1 MEHQTS
7 CVDTPQQN
15 GVVERKH
22 RHLLEVARALRFQA
36 HLPLTFWGECI
47 LTATYLISLIPT
59 PLLSHRT
66 PYEVLFNKIPTYDH
80 LRVFGCLCYAH
91 NHSKPRDK
99 FATRAYRCIFVGYL
113 YGQRGYKVYD
123 LDRHIIF
130 TSRDVTFYETNFP
143 YASIPT
149 PPSSTPVIPLP
160 ILDEADPL
168 PSPLPT
174 PLLSPPSDSSTVPMP
189 NNPAPPRPQ
198 RNRQLPRH
206 LHDFVLDPTHTASQS
221 ATSGIAH
228 PISHYV
234 SYNKFSPSH
243 TAYLA
248 AITSNDE
255 PTSFSQAVKNP
266 QWREAMANEIAALE
280 ANNTWTLETLPPG
293 KRPIS
298 SKWVYKI
305 KYKPDGT
312 IERHKARLVAKGY
325 TQVEGLDYH
334 ETFAPVAKLVT
345 VRCLL
350 AIAAIRNWELHQLDV
365 NNAFLHGD
373 LHEEVYMTIPQ
384 GFSRTNDSR
393 VY

>member
-1 MEHQTS
+1 MQDFFHSNGMEHQTS

-47 LTATYLISLIPT
+47 LTATYLINLIPT

-99 FATRAYRCIFVGYL
+99 FATRAYRCIFVGYP

-123 LDRHIIF
+123 LDRHSIF

-160 ILDEADPL
+160 ILDKVDPL

-206 LHDFVLDPTHTASQS
+206 LHDFVLDPTHAAS
-221 ATSGIAH
+221 
-228 PISHYV
+228 
-234 SYNKFSPSH
+234 
-243 TAYLA
+243 
-248 AITSNDE
+248 
-255 PTSFSQAVKNP
+255 
-266 QWREAMANEIAALE
+266 
-280 ANNTWTLETLPPG
+280 
-293 KRPIS
+293 
-298 SKWVYKI
+298 
-305 KYKPDGT
+305 
-312 IERHKARLVAKGY
+312 
-325 TQVEGLDYH
+325 
-334 ETFAPVAKLVT
+334 
-345 VRCLL
+345 
-350 AIAAIRNWELHQLDV
+350 
-365 NNAFLHGD
+365 
-373 LHEEVYMTIPQ
+373 
-384 GFSRTNDSR
+384 
-393 VY
+393 